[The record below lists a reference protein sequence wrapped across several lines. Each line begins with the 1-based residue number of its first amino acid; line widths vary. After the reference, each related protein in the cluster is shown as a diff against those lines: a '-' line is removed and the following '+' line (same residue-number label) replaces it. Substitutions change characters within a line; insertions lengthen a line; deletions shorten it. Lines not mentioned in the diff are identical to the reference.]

1 MPSSR
6 GNAFPVR
13 GVIFGFEDLVGAVV
27 EENAYFGNLRMR
39 LFDVLNFLSDNL
51 FGGINYLGNLVLLA
65 KSGES
70 GSSVVFFGFSN
81 GWVNKS
87 MPVTAGALSSISPS
101 P

>member
-6 GNAFPVR
+6 GDAFPVR
-13 GVIFGFEDLVGAVV
+13 DVIFGFEDLVGAVV

-39 LFDVLNFLSDNL
+39 LLDVLNFLSDNL
-51 FGGINYLGNLVLLA
+51 FWRINYLGNLVLLA
-65 KSGES
+65 KIGRIRFV
-70 GSSVVFFGFSN
+70 GRVFGFSS
-81 GWVNKS
+81 GWVNRS